1 MPQTRTLD
9 AMLLSASR
17 LTLRTR
23 RSRGPDGTESE
34 EMVLGMSVGY
44 RVMMAGI
51 GVMLIVG
58 MVVATTDGGRP
69 VALPADAV
77 PLGIIALCL
86 FGAAYRDCWIFKPAA
101 GTCERQIGLAFLF
114 KRTGIPVSSIRCVE
128 VSEYLRGGPVDSAPL
143 DPSRYAPSRLP
154 LGRSKPRSF
163 VTLSLIDADERTIR
177 IDHSGGA
184 TADRMVTVGRELA
197 AFIGVEL
204 VDRTAGAAPPRG

>member
-1 MPQTRTLD
+1 MPPTRTLN

-17 LTLRTR
+17 LNLRTR
-23 RSRGPDGTESE
+23 RSHGPDGAESA
-34 EMVLGMSVGY
+34 EMVLGMSIGY
-44 RVMMAGI
+44 RVMMAAMGA
-51 GVMLIVG
+51 MLIAG
-58 MVVATTDGGRP
+58 MLVATGDGGRP
-69 VALPADAV
+69 VTLPGDAI
-77 PLGIIALCL
+77 PLAIIALCL

-114 KRTGIPVSSIRCVE
+114 KRTGIPLSSIRCVE

-163 VTLSLIDADERTIR
+163 VTLSLIDAEERTIR

-197 AFIGVEL
+197 SFIGVDL
-204 VDRTAGAAPPRG
+204 VDRTAGSAPPPG

>member
-1 MPQTRTLD
+1 
-9 AMLLSASR
+9 MLLSTSR

-23 RSRGPDGTESE
+23 QRRSPDGAVSA

-44 RVMMAGI
+44 RVMMAAMGA
-51 GVMLIVG
+51 MLIAG
-58 MVVATTDGGRP
+58 MLVATGDGGRP
-69 VALPADAV
+69 VTLPGDAI

-114 KRTGIPVSSIRCVE
+114 KRTGIPLSSIRCVE

-163 VTLSLIDADERTIR
+163 VTLSLIDAEERTIR

-184 TADRMVTVGRELA
+184 TADRMVTAGRELA
-197 AFIGVEL
+197 TFIGVDL
-204 VDRTAGAAPPRG
+204 VDRTAGSAPPPG

>member
-1 MPQTRTLD
+1 
-9 AMLLSASR
+9 MLLSASR
-17 LTLRTR
+17 LTLRSRQR
-23 RSRGPDGTESE
+23 RGTDRTVSE
-34 EMVLGMSVGY
+34 EMVLGMSIGY

-58 MVVATTDGGRP
+58 MVVATADGGRP
-69 VALPADAV
+69 VTLPGDAI

-114 KRTGIPVSSIRCVE
+114 KRTGIPLSSIRSVE
-128 VSEYLRGGPVDSAPL
+128 VSEYLRGGPIDSAPL

-154 LGRSKPRSF
+154 LGRGKPRSF
-163 VTLSLIDADERTIR
+163 VTLSLVDADERTIR
-177 IDHSGGA
+177 IDHSGGT

-197 AFIGVEL
+197 IFIGADL
-204 VDRTAGAAPPRG
+204 VDRTAGSVPPPPS

>member
-1 MPQTRTLD
+1 
-9 AMLLSASR
+9 MLLSASR

-23 RSRGPDGTESE
+23 QRRSPDGAVSA

-44 RVMMAGI
+44 RVMMAAMGA
-51 GVMLIVG
+51 MLIAG
-58 MVVATTDGGRP
+58 MLVATGDGGRP
-69 VALPADAV
+69 VTLPGDAI

-114 KRTGIPVSSIRCVE
+114 KRTGIPLSSIRCVE

-163 VTLSLIDADERTIR
+163 VTLSLIDAEERTIR

-197 AFIGVEL
+197 ASIGVEL
-204 VDRTAGAAPPRG
+204 VDRTAGSAPTPG

>member
-1 MPQTRTLD
+1 
-9 AMLLSASR
+9 MLLSTSR

-23 RSRGPDGTESE
+23 QRRSPDGAVSE

-44 RVMMAGI
+44 RVMMAAMGA
-51 GVMLIVG
+51 MLIAG
-58 MVVATTDGGRP
+58 MLVATGDGGRP
-69 VALPADAV
+69 VTLPGDAI

-114 KRTGIPVSSIRCVE
+114 KRTGIPLSSIRCVE

-163 VTLSLIDADERTIR
+163 VTLSLIDAEERTIR

-184 TADRMVTVGRELA
+184 TADRMVTAGRELA
-197 AFIGVEL
+197 TFIGVDL
-204 VDRTAGAAPPRG
+204 VDRTAGSAPPPG

>member
-1 MPQTRTLD
+1 
-9 AMLLSASR
+9 MLLSTSR
-17 LTLRTR
+17 LTLGTRQR
-23 RSRGPDGTESE
+23 RSPDGAVSE

-44 RVMMAGI
+44 RVMMAAMGA
-51 GVMLIVG
+51 MLIAG
-58 MVVATTDGGRP
+58 MLVATGDGGRP
-69 VALPADAV
+69 VTLPGDAI

-114 KRTGIPVSSIRCVE
+114 KRTGIPLSSIRCVE

-163 VTLSLIDADERTIR
+163 VTLSLIDAEERTIR

-197 AFIGVEL
+197 ASIGVEL
-204 VDRTAGAAPPRG
+204 VDRTAGSAPTPG

>member
-1 MPQTRTLD
+1 
-9 AMLLSASR
+9 MLLSTSR
-17 LTLRTR
+17 LTLGTRQR
-23 RSRGPDGTESE
+23 RSPDGAVSA

-44 RVMMAGI
+44 RVMMAAMGA
-51 GVMLIVG
+51 MLIAG
-58 MVVATTDGGRP
+58 MLVATGDGGRP
-69 VALPADAV
+69 VTLPGDAI

-114 KRTGIPVSSIRCVE
+114 KRTGIPLSSIRCVE

-163 VTLSLIDADERTIR
+163 VTLSLIDAEERTIR

-197 AFIGVEL
+197 IFIGVDL
-204 VDRTAGAAPPRG
+204 VDRTAGSAPPPG

>member
-1 MPQTRTLD
+1 
-9 AMLLSASR
+9 MLLSTSR

-23 RSRGPDGTESE
+23 QRRSPDGADAA

-44 RVMMAGI
+44 RVMMAAMGA
-51 GVMLIVG
+51 MLIAG
-58 MVVATTDGGRP
+58 MLVATGDGGRP
-69 VALPADAV
+69 VTLPGDAI

-114 KRTGIPVSSIRCVE
+114 KRTGIPLSSIRCVE

-163 VTLSLIDADERTIR
+163 VTLSLIDAEERTIR

-184 TADRMVTVGRELA
+184 TADRMVTAGRELA
-197 AFIGVEL
+197 TFIGVDL
-204 VDRTAGAAPPRG
+204 VDRTAGSAPPPG

>member
-1 MPQTRTLD
+1 
-9 AMLLSASR
+9 MLLSASR

-23 RSRGPDGTESE
+23 QRRSPDGAVSA

-44 RVMMAGI
+44 RVMMAAMGA
-51 GVMLIVG
+51 MLIAG
-58 MVVATTDGGRP
+58 MLVATGGGGRP
-69 VALPADAV
+69 VTLPGDAI

-114 KRTGIPVSSIRCVE
+114 KRTGIPLSSIRCVE

-163 VTLSLIDADERTIR
+163 VTLSLIDAEERTIR

-197 AFIGVEL
+197 ASIGVEL
-204 VDRTAGAAPPRG
+204 VDRTAGSAPTPG

>member
-1 MPQTRTLD
+1 
-9 AMLLSASR
+9 MLLSASR

-23 RSRGPDGTESE
+23 QRRSPDGAVSA

-44 RVMMAGI
+44 RVMMAAMGA
-51 GVMLIVG
+51 MLIAG
-58 MVVATTDGGRP
+58 MLVATGGGGRP
-69 VALPADAV
+69 VTLPGDAI

-114 KRTGIPVSSIRCVE
+114 KRTGIPLSSIRCVE

-163 VTLSLIDADERTIR
+163 VTLSLIDAEERTIR

-197 AFIGVEL
+197 ASIGVEL
-204 VDRTAGAAPPRG
+204 VDRTAGAAPPPG

>member
-1 MPQTRTLD
+1 
-9 AMLLSASR
+9 MLLSASR

-23 RSRGPDGTESE
+23 QRRSPDGAVSA

-44 RVMMAGI
+44 RVMMAAMGA
-51 GVMLIVG
+51 MLIAG
-58 MVVATTDGGRP
+58 MLVATGDGGRP
-69 VALPADAV
+69 VTLPGDAI

-114 KRTGIPVSSIRCVE
+114 KRTGIPLSSIRCVE

-163 VTLSLIDADERTIR
+163 VTLSLIDAEERTIR

-197 AFIGVEL
+197 ASIGVEL
-204 VDRTAGAAPPRG
+204 VDRTAGSAPPPG

>member
-1 MPQTRTLD
+1 
-9 AMLLSASR
+9 MLLSTSR
-17 LTLRTR
+17 LTLGTRQR
-23 RSRGPDGTESE
+23 RSPDGAVSE

-44 RVMMAGI
+44 RVMMAAMGA
-51 GVMLIVG
+51 MLIAG
-58 MVVATTDGGRP
+58 MLVATGDGGRP
-69 VALPADAV
+69 VTLPGDAI

-114 KRTGIPVSSIRCVE
+114 KRTGIPLSSIRCVE

-163 VTLSLIDADERTIR
+163 VTLSLIDAEERTIR

-197 AFIGVEL
+197 IFIGVDL
-204 VDRTAGAAPPRG
+204 VDRTAGSAPPPG

>member
-1 MPQTRTLD
+1 
-9 AMLLSASR
+9 MLLSASR
-17 LTLRTR
+17 LTLGTRQR
-23 RSRGPDGTESE
+23 RSPDGAVSE

-44 RVMMAGI
+44 RVMMAAMGA
-51 GVMLIVG
+51 MLIAG
-58 MVVATTDGGRP
+58 MLVATGDGGRP
-69 VALPADAV
+69 VTLPGDAI

-114 KRTGIPVSSIRCVE
+114 KRTGIPLSSIRCVE

-163 VTLSLIDADERTIR
+163 VTLSLIDAEERTIR

-197 AFIGVEL
+197 ASIGVEL
-204 VDRTAGAAPPRG
+204 VDRTAGSAPTPG

>member
-1 MPQTRTLD
+1 
-9 AMLLSASR
+9 MLLSASR

-23 RSRGPDGTESE
+23 QRRSPDGADLA

-44 RVMMAGI
+44 RVMMAAMGA
-51 GVMLIVG
+51 MLIAG
-58 MVVATTDGGRP
+58 MLVATGDGGRP
-69 VALPADAV
+69 VTLPGDAI

-114 KRTGIPVSSIRCVE
+114 KRTGIPLSSIRCVE

-163 VTLSLIDADERTIR
+163 VTLSLIDAEERTIR

-197 AFIGVEL
+197 IFIGVDL
-204 VDRTAGAAPPRG
+204 VDRTAGSAPPPG

>member
-1 MPQTRTLD
+1 
-9 AMLLSASR
+9 MLLSTSR
-17 LTLRTR
+17 LTLGTRQR
-23 RSRGPDGTESE
+23 RSPDGAVSA

-44 RVMMAGI
+44 RVMMAAMGA
-51 GVMLIVG
+51 MLIAG
-58 MVVATTDGGRP
+58 MLVATGDGGRP
-69 VALPADAV
+69 VTLPGDAI

-114 KRTGIPVSSIRCVE
+114 KRTGIPLSSIRCVE

-163 VTLSLIDADERTIR
+163 VTLSLIDAEERTIR

-197 AFIGVEL
+197 IFIGVDL
-204 VDRTAGAAPPRG
+204 VDRTAGAAPPPG

>member
-1 MPQTRTLD
+1 
-9 AMLLSASR
+9 MLLSASR

-23 RSRGPDGTESE
+23 QRRSPDGAVSA

-44 RVMMAGI
+44 RVMMAAMGA
-51 GVMLIVG
+51 MLIAG
-58 MVVATTDGGRP
+58 MLVATGGGGRP
-69 VALPADAV
+69 VTLPGDAI

-114 KRTGIPVSSIRCVE
+114 KRTGIPLSSIRCVE

-163 VTLSLIDADERTIR
+163 VTLSLIDAEERTIR

-197 AFIGVEL
+197 ASIGVEL
-204 VDRTAGAAPPRG
+204 VDRTAGSAPPPG

>member
-1 MPQTRTLD
+1 
-9 AMLLSASR
+9 MLLSASR

-23 RSRGPDGTESE
+23 QRRSPDGAVSA

-44 RVMMAGI
+44 RVMMAAMGA
-51 GVMLIVG
+51 MLIAG
-58 MVVATTDGGRP
+58 MLVATGDGGRP
-69 VALPADAV
+69 VTLPGDAI

-114 KRTGIPVSSIRCVE
+114 KRTGIPLSSIRCVE

-163 VTLSLIDADERTIR
+163 VTLSLIDAEERTIR

-197 AFIGVEL
+197 IFIGVDL
-204 VDRTAGAAPPRG
+204 VDRTAGSAPPPG

>member
-1 MPQTRTLD
+1 
-9 AMLLSASR
+9 MLLSTSR
-17 LTLRTR
+17 LTLGTRQR
-23 RSRGPDGTESE
+23 RSPDGAVSE

-44 RVMMAGI
+44 RVMMAAMGA
-51 GVMLIVG
+51 MLIAG
-58 MVVATTDGGRP
+58 MLVATGDGGRP
-69 VALPADAV
+69 VTLPGDAI

-101 GTCERQIGLAFLF
+101 GTCERQIGLAFLR
-114 KRTGIPVSSIRCVE
+114 KRTNIPLSSIRCVE

-163 VTLSLIDADERTIR
+163 VTLSLIDAEERTIR

-197 AFIGVEL
+197 IFIGVDL
-204 VDRTAGAAPPRG
+204 VDRTAGSAPPPG

>member
-1 MPQTRTLD
+1 
-9 AMLLSASR
+9 MLLSASR

-23 RSRGPDGTESE
+23 QRRSPDGAVSA

-44 RVMMAGI
+44 RVMMAAMGA
-51 GVMLIVG
+51 MLIAG
-58 MVVATTDGGRP
+58 MLVATGDGGRP
-69 VALPADAV
+69 VTLPGDAIS
-77 PLGIIALCL
+77 LGIIALCL

-114 KRTGIPVSSIRCVE
+114 KRTGIPLSSIRCVE

-163 VTLSLIDADERTIR
+163 VTLSLIDAEERTIR

-197 AFIGVEL
+197 ASIGVEL
-204 VDRTAGAAPPRG
+204 VDRTAGSAPTPG

>member
-1 MPQTRTLD
+1 
-9 AMLLSASR
+9 MLLSASR

-23 RSRGPDGTESE
+23 QRRGSDGADAA
-34 EMVLGMSVGY
+34 EMVLGMSIGY
-44 RVMMAGI
+44 RAMMAAMGA
-51 GVMLIVG
+51 MLIAG
-58 MVVATTDGGRP
+58 MLVATGDGGRP
-69 VALPADAV
+69 VTLPGDAI
-77 PLGIIALCL
+77 PLAIIALCL

-114 KRTGIPVSSIRCVE
+114 KRTGIPLSSIRCVE

-163 VTLSLIDADERTIR
+163 VTLSLIDAEERTIR

-197 AFIGVEL
+197 SFIGVDL
-204 VDRTAGAAPPRG
+204 VDRTAGSAPPPG